1 MDEKDILEKI
11 EDLNKKIDILFY
23 SDLLSKQII
32 NENKNRIKNLEK
44 NIK

>member
-32 NENKNRIKNLEK
+32 NEHENRIKNLEK

>member
-1 MDEKDILEKI
+1 MDEDILKDL

-32 NENKNRIKNLEK
+32 NEHENRIKNLEE